1 MLCAL
6 AQDDSGNFAPAGHDA
21 NTISGWRVSEQLSI
35 GLENANAVQRVGQW
49 MPARPFVA
57 APRHAAF
64 HRRDHQVMALG
75 FGGCGSHLFS
85 RVSAS
90 SNYGLKRSIDRPA
103 ISAHPSHPW
112 FGDAARQRCTDSNH
126 SQPAH
131 ATPRAP
137 KHCVASCGESDP
149 SRPDAPLGSWRAT
162 THETLAVPTAPQQ
175 YSHYAF
181 EGEEKM

>member
-1 MLCAL
+1 MVPRSCPSIRCGMSSTRAARTARGSVAPAALSWPTVMLCAL
-6 AQDDSGNFAPAGHDA
+6 VRDDSGNFAPAGHDA

-75 FGGCGSHLFS
+75 FGGCGPHLFS

-90 SNYGLKRSIDRPA
+90 RNYGLKRCIDRPA

-126 SQPAH
+126 SEPAH

-137 KHCVASCGESDP
+137 KHCVASCGE
-149 SRPDAPLGSWRAT
+149 
-162 THETLAVPTAPQQ
+162 E
-175 YSHYAF
+175 
-181 EGEEKM
+181 